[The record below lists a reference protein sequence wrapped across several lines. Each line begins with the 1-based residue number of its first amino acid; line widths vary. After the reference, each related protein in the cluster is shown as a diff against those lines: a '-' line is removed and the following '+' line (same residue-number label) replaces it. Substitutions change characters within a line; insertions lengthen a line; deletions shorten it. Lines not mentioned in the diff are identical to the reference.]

1 MKCDIPGIFLRL
13 IMDLCT
19 RQTIKTAWNG
29 VLFSKFYGSVNGLC
43 VRFNG
48 VLYNPGVTTK
58 LFCAH
63 CCSFYGSQEYASI
76 YEIIWSIDFFDSLM
90 SSNNVIVQFLAS
102 FQAHVVFNN
111 TPISQYR
118 KFVNNR
124 NSARIDENERGKG
137 LLYALFCTF
146 VWTIGRSLSFKE
158 ITLMCW
164 STFYVLN
171 NFIAAQ
177 IVVNWCIADFWLHY
191 SVQN

>member
-1 MKCDIPGIFLRL
+1 MLDATKAFDEVDFVKLFALLMKCDIPGIFLRL

-76 YEIIWSIDFFDSLM
+76 YEII
-90 SSNNVIVQFLAS
+90 
-102 FQAHVVFNN
+102 
-111 TPISQYR
+111 
-118 KFVNNR
+118 
-124 NSARIDENERGKG
+124 
-137 LLYALFCTF
+137 
-146 VWTIGRSLSFKE
+146 
-158 ITLMCW
+158 
-164 STFYVLN
+164 
-171 NFIAAQ
+171 
-177 IVVNWCIADFWLHY
+177 
-191 SVQN
+191 